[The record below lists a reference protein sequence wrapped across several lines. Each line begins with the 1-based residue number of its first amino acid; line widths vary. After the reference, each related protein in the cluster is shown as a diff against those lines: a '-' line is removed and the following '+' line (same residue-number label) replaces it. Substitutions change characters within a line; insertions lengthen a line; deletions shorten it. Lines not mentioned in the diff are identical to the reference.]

1 MPRSAL
7 LFIFMATLALSG
19 GCATPR
25 IDLAVASHSNVNP
38 DHSGR
43 PSPVIVKIYEMR
55 SDLAFKQSDFIPLF
69 MTPVQVLGADLLAVD
84 ELVLVPGEARRI
96 TYEPAEKTRFL
107 GILAGFRQ
115 MERAAWK
122 TVTPIDSGTENTV
135 GIELTDTTLALVAAD
150 TAAGWDP
157 AEAVKSF
164 QKSAEAADTGSGD
177 LGYYLP
183 EPKRLA
189 Q

>member
-1 MPRSAL
+1 MPRSAQ
-7 LFIFMATLALSG
+7 LFIFLATLALSG

-25 IDLAVASHSNVNP
+25 IDLAVASYSNVNP

-43 PSPVIVKIYEMR
+43 PSPVIVKVYEMR

-84 ELVLVPGEARRI
+84 ELVLIPGEARRI
-96 TYEPAEKTRFL
+96 TYEPAEQTRFL

-115 MERAAWK
+115 MERAEWK
-122 TVTPIDSGTENTV
+122 AVTPIDSGAENTAA
-135 GIELTDTTLALVAAD
+135 IELNDATLSLVTAD
-150 TAAGWDP
+150 KAAGWDP
-157 AEAVKSF
+157 AEAVKNF
-164 QKSAEAADTGSGD
+164 QKSVETTDPVSGD

-183 EPKRLA
+183 EPKRIA
-189 Q
+189 K

>member
-1 MPRSAL
+1 MPRSTL
-7 LFIFMATLALSG
+7 LMIFLATLTLSG
-19 GCATPR
+19 GCSTPR
-25 IDLAVASHSNVNP
+25 IDLVVASHSNVNP

-43 PSPVIVKIYEMR
+43 PSPVIVKVYEMR

-96 TYEPAEKTRFL
+96 TYEPAEHTRFV
-107 GILAGFRQ
+107 GVIAGFRQ
-115 MERAAWK
+115 MERAEWRA
-122 TVTPIDSGTENTV
+122 VTTIDSGTENTV
-135 GIELTDTTLALVAAD
+135 AFELGDATLSLVSADKAAD
-150 TAAGWDP
+150 WDP

-164 QKSAEAADTGSGD
+164 QKTVDTAGPGSGD

-183 EPKRLA
+183 EPKRLPK
-189 Q
+189 